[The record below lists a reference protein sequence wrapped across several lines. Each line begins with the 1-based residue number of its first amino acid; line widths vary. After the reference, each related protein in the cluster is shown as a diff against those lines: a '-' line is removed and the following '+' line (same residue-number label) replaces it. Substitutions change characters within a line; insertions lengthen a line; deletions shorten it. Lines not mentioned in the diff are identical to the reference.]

1 MPPRGGLYNKTL
13 KSLHCFRYCCHAS
26 GQNTCAALRV
36 LCFMCNRKMQMQLR
50 KSIKT
55 KFFEGSTAV
64 DSTTT
69 REHSWQRLVEQL
81 TAAVLSFF
89 KQDELTYAQAVAPQQ
104 QSHIA
109 VAAAA
114 AKVKF

>member
-1 MPPRGGLYNKTL
+1 
-13 KSLHCFRYCCHAS
+13 
-26 GQNTCAALRV
+26 
-36 LCFMCNRKMQMQLR
+36 MQLR

-55 KFFEGSTAV
+55 NFFEGSTAV

-104 QSHIA
+104 SHIA

>member
-1 MPPRGGLYNKTL
+1 
-13 KSLHCFRYCCHAS
+13 
-26 GQNTCAALRV
+26 
-36 LCFMCNRKMQMQLR
+36 MQLR